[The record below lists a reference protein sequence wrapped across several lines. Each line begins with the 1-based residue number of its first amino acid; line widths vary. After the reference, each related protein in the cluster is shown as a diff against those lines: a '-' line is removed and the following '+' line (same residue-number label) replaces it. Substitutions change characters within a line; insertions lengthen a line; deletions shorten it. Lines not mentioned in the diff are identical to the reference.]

1 MFMEVPKR
9 TISYQDYFVDSN
21 RRIKLY
27 LKVIFYLSLIYCLCP
42 TVDLQAAPSQ
52 QEAQKKLTDVQIKIQ
67 KSQHKL
73 EKDRGQIGQLEK
85 KLRESEQLIGQLN
98 QQLKEAQS
106 TLVDTQKRI
115 GNLEAQKKN
124 LFAKLSKHRAIL
136 HAQIRS
142 EYLYS
147 GQEKLKLLLNQ
158 KEPTKLGQTLVY
170 YDYLHRA
177 RLEEIDQAMK
187 ILQHVRQVQEEI
199 VEQKNLADKFKN
211 NLLDKKQSLEQ
222 QQKKRKTVLADLNV
236 SISSEQAKLAS
247 LGKDEKTA
255 TRTN

>member
-1 MFMEVPKR
+1 MG
-9 TISYQDYFVDSN
+9 SN

-27 LKVIFYLSLIYCLCP
+27 LKVIFYLPLICCLCLA
-42 TVDLQAAPSQ
+42 VDLQAARSQ
-52 QEAQKKLTDVQIKIQ
+52 QETQKKLTDVQVKIQ

-106 TLVDTQKRI
+106 ILGDTQQRI
-115 GNLEAQKKN
+115 ENLEAQKQN

-136 HAQIRS
+136 YAQIRS

-158 KEPTKLGQTLVY
+158 KEIFYLKRCNYNEKYIKIYFSYGTLY
-170 YDYLHRA
+170 
-177 RLEEIDQAMK
+177 
-187 ILQHVRQVQEEI
+187 
-199 VEQKNLADKFKN
+199 
-211 NLLDKKQSLEQ
+211 
-222 QQKKRKTVLADLNV
+222 
-236 SISSEQAKLAS
+236 
-247 LGKDEKTA
+247 
-255 TRTN
+255 